1 MNCPIYQAQLKYDIE
16 HVDEIKNVV
25 WRVKLKDKLGIP
37 RNEKDKKDLEEHLEN
52 LKKVSESLG
61 AYSIDKILSK
71 TSYEMDKKFMNKIK
85 SNKLY
90 RSYK

>member
-1 MNCPIYQAQLKYDIE
+1 MNCLVYQANLKYDIE

-25 WRVKLKDKLGIP
+25 WRVTLKDKLGIP

-52 LKKVSESLG
+52 LKKVSESLC
-61 AYSIDKILSK
+61 AYSIDKILLE
-71 TSYEMDKKFMNKIK
+71 TSYETDKKFMNKIK

>member
-1 MNCPIYQAQLKYDIE
+1 MNCPVYQANLKYDIE

-25 WRVKLKDKLGIP
+25 WRVMLKDKLGIP

-61 AYSIDKILSK
+61 AYSIDKILSE
-71 TSYEMDKKFMNKIK
+71 TNYEMDKIK
-85 SNKLY
+85 YSKLY

>member
-1 MNCPIYQAQLKYDIE
+1 MNCPVYQANLKYDIE
-16 HVDEIKNVV
+16 HIDEIKNVV
-25 WRVKLKDKLGIP
+25 WRVTLKDKLGIP
-37 RNEKDKKDLEEHLEN
+37 RNEKDKKDLGEHLEN

-61 AYSIDKILSK
+61 AYSIDKILSE